1 MDEGG
6 MMKVLGDGWLG
17 SLLTGILVLALG
29 GLGGWL
35 MRRPIEKAGI
45 LEAVNKRL
53 ETYMAHLERRLT
65 EVTDQHAACQERLD
79 AAEGR
84 ADQLQGEV
92 RQLRTLLD
100 SQSHQGEFRL

>member
-1 MDEGG
+1 

-17 SLLTGILVLALG
+17 SLLTALLVLAVG
-29 GLGGWL
+29 GIGGWL

-53 ETYMAHLERRLT
+53 ESYMGHLEKRLQ
-65 EVTDQHAACQERLD
+65 EVTAEHAACKKRLD
-79 AAEGR
+79 AAEGK

-100 SQSHQGEFRL
+100 AQSHQGEFRL